1 MDLKNVG
8 GMLSGGADSVK
19 DKIEEAAAEKI
30 GKTLKDK
37 GIKADD
43 KQIKDVL
50 EKGEKLV
57 EGMIK
62 KDK

>member
-19 DKIEEAAAEKI
+19 DKIEYAAVEKI

-37 GIKADD
+37 GIKANV